1 MEIVSNRKEKIFRK
15 DFNGKP
21 IYKIGL
27 SKKNQDGSYTNGY
40 MLCSFKKGT
49 DIPDKSYINIKQ
61 AWVDFYLKEKET
73 IPYIHINNFE
83 LVEEKKETQV
93 IEVQS
98 ITTDE
103 LDDSQ
108 FPLPF

>member
-1 MEIVSNRKEKIFRK
+1 
-15 DFNGKP
+15 
-21 IYKIGL
+21 
-27 SKKNQDGSYTNGY
+27 

-61 AWVDFYLKEKET
+61 AWVDFYLKDKET
-73 IPYIHINNFE
+73 IPYIHINDFE

-103 LDDSQ
+103 LDDTQ